1 MTIAPFAAKVIAVLQ
16 GKYDQRGERIFGK
29 KLL

>member
-16 GKYDQRGERIFGK
+16 SKYDERGGGVFGK
-29 KLL
+29 KML